1 MNNIQKRF
9 LLFLI
14 GCIGTRLLFV
24 FISKYANNDYLPYL
38 GYLALIPMIGFFYIW
53 LTGSRKTGGEVFG
66 AKIWWDNLRPIHGI
80 MYGLF
85 AYAAINKNE
94 NAWIFLLIDVTIGL
108 VSFLRHH
115 YLEGNIKYLM

>member
-1 MNNIQKRF
+1 
-9 LLFLI
+9 
-14 GCIGTRLLFV
+14 V

-66 AKIWWDNLRPIHGI
+66 DKIWWNHLRPVHGTI
-80 MYGLF
+80 YGLF

-94 NAWIFLLIDVTIGL
+94 NAWIFLLIDVVIGL

-115 YLEGNIKYLM
+115 YLETNFNIPLR